1 MCLFKAQKVSFQ
13 RGERKIMFDKEVN
26 ISGEHKLKL
35 V

>member
-1 MCLFKAQKVSFQ
+1 MCLFKAQMVSFQ
-13 RGERKIMFDKEVN
+13 RGEQNIMFDQEIN